1 MTETSLRD
9 RIGARLRSNKVAILV
24 AVVFVLMLNE
34 IDRIAP
40 PLGILIAVLF
50 IWFVL
55 RVSRAGWSDVGMRR
69 PKNWIT
75 TIGIGIGVALF
86 LQALAFFVL
95 VPTMQR
101 FGVQL
106 PDMSRFESIHGNIPM
121 LLMWL
126 VVAWTTAG
134 FGEEII
140 WRGFVMS
147 RVARVLGDGKAAWV
161 FSLILVSVLF
171 GLLHLY
177 QGTVGVVLTGVAG
190 LVFGILYLA
199 SGRNLWAPIIAHGT
213 TDTLAFLFIYTGLWE
228 RLT

>member
-1 MTETSLRD
+1 MTGTSLRD
-9 RIGARLRSNKVAILV
+9 KIAEQLRGSKVATLV
-24 AVVFVLMLNE
+24 AVGLVLFLNG
-34 IDRIAP
+34 IDLIAP
-40 PLGILIAVLF
+40 PLGIPIAVLF
-50 IWFVL
+50 VWFVL
-55 RVSRAGWSDVGMRR
+55 WVSRAGWPDVGMRR
-69 PKNWIT
+69 PKNWIK

-86 LQALAFFVL
+86 LEALAWFVL

-106 PDMSRFESIHGNIPM
+106 PDLSRFESIRGNVPM
-121 LLMWL
+121 LLIWL

-140 WRGFVMS
+140 WRGFVMG

-161 FSLILVSVLF
+161 SSLILTSVLF
-171 GLLHLY
+171 GLLHIY
-177 QGTVGVVLTGVAG
+177 QGTFGVILTGVAG

-213 TDTLAFLFIYTGLWE
+213 TDTLSFLFMYTGLLE

>member
-1 MTETSLRD
+1 MTEASLRD

-24 AVVFVLMLNE
+24 AVVVVLMLNE
-34 IDRIAP
+34 IDRIAA
-40 PLGILIAVLF
+40 PLGIPIAVLF

-55 RVSRAGWSDVGMRR
+55 WVSRAGWSDVGMRR

-86 LQALAFFVL
+86 LQAVALVVL

-106 PDMSRFESIHGNIPM
+106 PDLSRFESIRGNIPM
-121 LLMWL
+121 LLLWL

-161 FSLILVSVLF
+161 FSLILASVLF
-171 GLLHLY
+171 GLLHIY
-177 QGTVGVVLTGVAG
+177 QGTVGVVLTGVSG

-213 TDTLAFLFIYTGLWE
+213 KDTLAFLMIYTGLWE